1 MGPPAVG
8 AIMDGPCRKGAD
20 TVFRRRSKAEDVDAD
35 GIDED
40 SLDSDELDDA
50 DLDDDDLVDDAPGGS
65 AYVESDPVVK
75 PAPPSRPTGPVDIA
89 DLPAGDEIQRIDLGS
104 LHVPVP
110 DGLEVRVDV
119 QDDVIVAATMVDGS
133 NELTIHAFA
142 APRSSGLWSEV
153 RDEIAESL
161 RESGGAAETA
171 EGPFGA
177 ELRARVPVE
186 GGGNQPARFVGVD
199 GPRWFLRGL
208 VTGPASTDPV
218 RAKKLEAAFRG
229 VVVNRGGEAM
239 APRDMLP
246 LRLPVDVVGEPP
258 PAEPPNHSLEL
269 PERGPEITEIQ

>member
-1 MGPPAVG
+1 MDVQCRRG
-8 AIMDGPCRKGAD
+8 AE

-35 GIDED
+35 GLDVD
-40 SLDSDELDDA
+40 ALDSEEFDDA
-50 DLDDDDLVDDAPGGS
+50 DLGDDDLLDAGPGGS
-65 AYVESDPVVK
+65 TYVESDPVVK
-75 PAPPSRPTGPVDIA
+75 PAPPSRPAGPVDIA
-89 DLPAGDEIQRIDLGS
+89 DLPAGDETQRIDLGS
-104 LHVPVP
+104 LQVPVP

-119 QDDVIVAATMVDGS
+119 QDDVIVAATLVDGS

-161 RESGGAAETA
+161 RESGGTAETA

-218 RAKKLEAAFRG
+218 RAKPLEAAFRG

-246 LRLPVDVVGEPP
+246 LRLPADVVGEPP
-258 PAEPPNHSLEL
+258 PDEPPTHTLEL

>member
-1 MGPPAVG
+1 
-8 AIMDGPCRKGAD
+8 
-20 TVFRRRSKAEDVDAD
+20 VFRRRSKVEDVDAD
-35 GIDED
+35 GPDD
-40 SLDSDELDDA
+40 SGLG
-50 DLDDDDLVDDAPGGS
+50 DDDLLAEEPGGS

-75 PAPPSRPTGPVDIA
+75 PAPPARPTGPVDIA
-89 DLPAGDEIQRIDLGS
+89 DLPADDETQRIDLGS

-119 QDDVIVAATMVDGS
+119 QDDVIVAATLVDGG

-161 RESGGAAETA
+161 RESGGSAETA
-171 EGPFGA
+171 EGPFGT

-186 GGGNQPARFVGVD
+186 GGGNQPARFIGVD

-208 VTGPASTDPV
+208 VSGPASTDPV
-218 RAKKLEAAFRG
+218 RAKPLEAAFRG

-246 LRLPVDVVGEPP
+246 LRLPADVVGEPP
-258 PAEPPNHSLEL
+258 PEPPDHTIQL